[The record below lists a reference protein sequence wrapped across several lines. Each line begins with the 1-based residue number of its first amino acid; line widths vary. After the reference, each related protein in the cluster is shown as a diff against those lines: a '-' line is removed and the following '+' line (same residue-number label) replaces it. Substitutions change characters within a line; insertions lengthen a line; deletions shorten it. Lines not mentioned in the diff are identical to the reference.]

1 MAFRDI
7 KGQEKIIE
15 VLRNYMRA
23 SRLANTFL
31 FVGPEGVGKKLVAQT
46 FAKALNCAGQQ
57 QDDSC
62 DQCGSCRKI
71 DANQHADVSIL
82 GSDDEE
88 IKIEQVRQLQAS
100 INLRPYEA
108 RKKIFII
115 DNAHNLN
122 PESSNAFLK
131 TLEEPPQDSVIILLT
146 AKPKMLFKTV
156 ISRCQVLR
164 FSGLARDVLDRILI
178 NEYAVERTQ
187 AHFLA
192 YFCEGSLGKALRL
205 KEAGFLKNDRRGLEE
220 LLRPSC
226 WNIGKSTEQNR
237 QFLKTRLN
245 MLAGWFR
252 DMYMVK
258 IGLAHDGLIHA
269 QEQEEL
275 LRMMKRYSFSE
286 LDGIFNTICE
296 TLFNL
301 ERNIN
306 VKLLI
311 ANLQATIWKN

>member
-15 VLRNYMRA
+15 VLRNYIRA

-31 FVGPEGVGKKLVAQT
+31 FIGPEGVGKKLVAQT
-46 FAKALNCAGQQ
+46 FAKALNCKEQQ
-57 QDDSC
+57 ADSC
-62 DQCGSCRKI
+62 DQCDSCRKI
-71 DANQHADVSIL
+71 NATQHVDVSIL
-82 GSDDEE
+82 GSDGEE
-88 IKIEQVRQLQAS
+88 IKIEQVRQLQAN

-108 RKKIFII
+108 RKKVFII

-146 AKPKMLFKTV
+146 AKPRLLFKTI

-164 FSGLARDVLDRILI
+164 FSGLARDALDRILT
-178 NEYAVERTQ
+178 NEYAVSRTL
-187 AHFLA
+187 AHYLA
-192 YFCEGSLGKALRL
+192 YFCEGSLGNALRL
-205 KEAGFLKNDRRGLEE
+205 KETGLLKDGHRGLEE
-220 LLRPSC
+220 LLQPSS
-226 WNIGKSTEQNR
+226 WNVGKSTEQNR

-258 IGLAHDGLIHA
+258 IGLAHGGLIHA

>member
-1 MAFRDI
+1 MAFKDI

-15 VLRNYMRA
+15 VLRNYIRA
-23 SRLANTFL
+23 NRLANTFL
-31 FVGPEGVGKKLVAQT
+31 FVGPEGTGKKLVART
-46 FAKALNCAGQQ
+46 FAKALNCKEQQ
-57 QDDSC
+57 ADSC
-62 DQCGSCRKI
+62 DRCDSCRKI
-71 DANQHADVSIL
+71 EANQHVDISIL
-82 GSDDEE
+82 GVDDEE
-88 IKIEQVRQLQAS
+88 IKIEQIRQLQANV
-100 INLRPYEA
+100 NLRPYEA
-108 RKKIFII
+108 KKKVFII

-146 AKPKMLFKTV
+146 SKQRFLFKT
-156 ISRCQVLR
+156 ITSRCQVLR
-164 FSGLARDVLDRILI
+164 FPGLSPDALSRILKD
-178 NEYAVERTQ
+178 EYGIDEKQ

-192 YFCEGSLGKALRL
+192 YFCEGCLGKALRL
-205 KEAGFLKNDRRGLEE
+205 KEAGIARNDHKGLEE
-220 LLRPSC
+220 LLRPAS
-226 WNIGKSTEQNR
+226 WSIGKSTEQNR
-237 QFLKTRLN
+237 QLLKTRLN

-258 IGLAHDGLIHA
+258 IGLAHSGLIHA

-275 LRMMKRYSFSE
+275 LRLTQRYSFPE